1 MKGRV
6 TKYFAEKGY
15 GFVKDENGNS
25 RFFHVSNVKVGEEL
39 LEQGA
44 TVTFT
49 PHSNEKGLTC
59 LNIEVA
65 PIHRAKFISIGNTN
79 LRVSNIKEF
88 GVSLSSE
95 VKAIKAPIFQLNPE
109 YVAKKQSA
117 GSNIFKKMLLPEKYI
132 MTGQSKEVSRSE
144 FEKVTF
150 TSREEYRLPY
160 ILVKTSGNNLV
171 KDHNRF
177 TFIDADK
184 AEKVYWK
191 YLYVTT
197 YQNDNYRFYEYDI
210 DIDETRSRL
219 NELLN
224 C

>member
-1 MKGRV
+1 
-6 TKYFAEKGY
+6 
-15 GFVKDENGNS
+15 
-25 RFFHVSNVKVGEEL
+25 
-39 LEQGA
+39 
-44 TVTFT
+44 
-49 PHSNEKGLTC
+49 NEKGLTC

-65 PIHRAKFISIGNTN
+65 PIHRAKFIYIGNTN

-197 YQNDNYRFYEYDI
+197 YQND
-210 DIDETRSRL
+210 
-219 NELLN
+219 
-224 C
+224 

>member
-1 MKGRV
+1 
-6 TKYFAEKGY
+6 
-15 GFVKDENGNS
+15 
-25 RFFHVSNVKVGEEL
+25 VSNVKTGEEL
-39 LEQGA
+39 LEQGVS
-44 TVTFT
+44 VTFT
-49 PHSNEKGLTC
+49 PHSTEKGLTC

-79 LRVSNIKEF
+79 LKVSNIKEF
-88 GVSLSSE
+88 GVSSSSY

-117 GSNIFKKMLLPEKYI
+117 GSNIFKKMLLPGKYI
-132 MTGQSKEVSRSE
+132 MTEQSKEVSRSE

-150 TSREEYRLPY
+150 SGNTSREEYRLPY
-160 ILVKTSGNNLV
+160 ILVKTEGNNLV
-171 KDHNRF
+171 KDHNRY
-177 TFIDADK
+177 TRIDADN

-210 DIDETRSRL
+210 DIDEARS
-219 NELLN
+219 
-224 C
+224 